1 MAKNNNLTDFL
12 TGVADAIRRKRG
24 TTGKINPQ
32 NFEEEI
38 SGIPT
43 RKPEEEKTVT
53 PFFPGGENQL
63 ILPTDGKVM
72 SQVTIKKPS
81 ALEPSNIRNNV
92 MISGVVGIL
101 QERKP
106 EQTKSVTITTNGS
119 TSIFPDSGNTLS
131 RVIIT
136 TNVSGG
142 GGGGGGGGYTVYFDS
157 EWTGF
162 YGSGR
167 MGTVKITHAD
177 GSEETSTDNN
187 LNSASFS
194 NVVSVAFTET
204 EGESWSITY
213 EVNGSQ
219 DYLWLG
225 SHSTETLN
233 LTGDT
238 TFIGFSK

>member
-43 RKPEEEKTVT
+43 RKPEEEKTVYLNMVNGNQVIT
-53 PFFPGGENQL
+53 P
-63 ILPTDGKVM
+63 TAGKTM
-72 SQVTIKKPS
+72 SKVTLKKP
-81 ALEPSNIRNNV
+81 LELKPSNIRENV
-92 MISGVVGIL
+92 YIGGIMGTL
-101 QERKP
+101 EEKKP
-106 EQTKSVTITTNGS
+106 EREKAVTITANGITNVL
-119 TSIFPDSGNTLS
+119 PDSGQTLS
-131 RVIIT
+131 KVIIT

-142 GGGGGGGGYTVYFDS
+142 GGGGGGYNVYFDS
-157 EWTGF
+157 EWTSF

-167 MGTVKITHAD
+167 MGTVTIAHTD
-177 GSEETSTDNN
+177 GTQSISTDND
-187 LNSASFS
+187 LNGASYS
-194 NVVSVAFTET
+194 NAVSVTFTET

-213 EVNGSQ
+213 EVNGYN
-219 DYLWLG
+219 DNHLWLG
-225 SHSTETLN
+225 SHSTETLD

-238 TFIGFSK
+238 TFLSFMK

>member
-43 RKPEEEKTVT
+43 RKPEEEKTVALY
-53 PFFPGGENQL
+53 FPGGGNQV
-63 ILPTDGKVM
+63 IPPTDGKVM
-72 SQVTIKKPS
+72 SKVTVKKPS
-81 ALEPSNIRNNV
+81 TLIRSNIRNNV
-92 MISGVVGIL
+92 SIGGVVGTL
-101 QERKP
+101 EEKKP
-106 EQTKSVTITTNGS
+106 EREKAVTITANGITNVL
-119 TSIFPDSGNTLS
+119 PDSGQTLS
-131 RVIIT
+131 KVIIT
-136 TNVSGG
+136 TNVS

-157 EWTGF
+157 EWTSF

-167 MGTVKITHAD
+167 MGTVTITHAD
-177 GSEETSTDNN
+177 GTQSISTDND
-187 LNSASFS
+187 LNSASYS
-194 NVVSVAFTET
+194 NAVSVTFTET

-219 DYLWLG
+219 DNLWLG
-225 SHSTETLN
+225 SHSTETLD

-238 TFIGFSK
+238 TFLSFSK

>member
-38 SGIPT
+38 SGIQT
-43 RKPEEEKTVT
+43 GKPEEEKTVYLNMVNGDQVIT
-53 PFFPGGENQL
+53 P
-63 ILPTDGKVM
+63 TAGKTM
-72 SQVTIKKPS
+72 SKVTIKKPWT
-81 ALEPSNIRNNV
+81 LERSNIRNNV
-92 MISGVVGIL
+92 SIGGVVGIL
-101 QERKP
+101 EEKKP
-106 EQTKSVTITTNGS
+106 EQEKAVTITANGITNVL
-119 TSIFPDSGNTLS
+119 PDSGKTLS
-131 RVIIT
+131 KVIIT

-142 GGGGGGGGYTVYFDS
+142 GGGGGGGYNVYFDS
-157 EWTGF
+157 EWTLY

-167 MGTVKITHAD
+167 MGTVKFLYAD
-177 GSEETSTDNN
+177 GTDYTSVDNN

-194 NVVSVAFTET
+194 NVVSVTFTEM

-213 EVNGSQ
+213 EMGGSQ
-219 DYLWLG
+219 DSLWL
-225 SHSTETLN
+225 SSKSTETLT

-238 TFIGFSK
+238 TFLSFSK

>member
-43 RKPEEEKTVT
+43 RKPEEEKTVYLNMVN
-53 PFFPGGENQL
+53 GNQV
-63 ILPTDGKVM
+63 IPPTDGKVM
-72 SQVTIKKPS
+72 SKVTVKKPS
-81 ALEPSNIRNNV
+81 TLIRSNIRNNV
-92 MISGVVGIL
+92 SIGGIRGTL
-101 QERKP
+101 EEKKP
-106 EQTKSVTITTNGS
+106 EQEKAVTITANGITNVL
-119 TSIFPDSGNTLS
+119 PDSGKTLS
-131 RVIIT
+131 KVIIT
-136 TNVSGG
+136 TNVSS

-157 EWTGF
+157 EWTSF

-167 MGTVKITHAD
+167 MGTVKFLYAD
-177 GSEETSTDNN
+177 GTDYTSVDNN

-194 NVVSVAFTET
+194 NVASVTFTEM
-204 EGESWSITY
+204 EGESWDITY

-219 DYLWLG
+219 YGLWL
-225 SHSTETLN
+225 SSKSTETLN

-238 TFIGFSK
+238 TFIHFSK

>member
-43 RKPEEEKTVT
+43 RKPEEEQTVT
-53 PFFPGGENQL
+53 PFFPGGENQV
-63 ILPTDGKVM
+63 ILPSHGKVI
-72 SQVTIKKPS
+72 SKVIIKKPS
-81 ALEPSNIRNNV
+81 ALEPSNIRAHV
-92 MISGVVGIL
+92 MIGGVVGTL
-101 QERKP
+101 QEKKP
-106 EQTKSVTITTNGS
+106 EQIKSVTITENGS
-119 TSIFPDSGNTLS
+119 TSIFPDSGKTLS
-131 RVIIT
+131 RVMIT

-142 GGGGGGGGYTVYFDS
+142 GGGGGGGYNVYFDS
-157 EWTGF
+157 EWTSF

-167 MGTVKITHAD
+167 MGTVTIAHTD
-177 GSEETSTDNN
+177 GTQSISTDND
-187 LNSASFS
+187 LNGASYS
-194 NVVSVAFTET
+194 NAVSVTFTET

-219 DYLWLG
+219 DNLWLG
-225 SHSTETLN
+225 FKSTETLD

-238 TFIGFSK
+238 TFLSFSK

>member
-43 RKPEEEKTVT
+43 KKPEEEKTVYLNMVNGDQVIT
-53 PFFPGGENQL
+53 P
-63 ILPTDGKVM
+63 TAGKTM
-72 SQVTIKKPS
+72 SKVTLKKPWT
-81 ALEPSNIRNNV
+81 LIQSNIRNNV
-92 MISGVVGIL
+92 SIGGVVGTL

-106 EQTKSVTITTNGS
+106 EQIKSVTITTNGS
-119 TSIFPDSGNTLS
+119 TQILPDSGKTLS
-131 RVIIT
+131 KVIIT

-142 GGGGGGGGYTVYFDS
+142 GGGGGGGYTVYFES
-157 EWTGF
+157 EWTSF

-167 MGTVKITHAD
+167 MGTVTITHAD
-177 GSEETSTDNN
+177 GTQSISTDND

-194 NVVSVAFTET
+194 NVASVTFTET
-204 EGESWSITY
+204 EGEYWSITY

-219 DYLWLG
+219 DSLWL
-225 SHSTETLN
+225 SSKSTETLT
-233 LTGDT
+233 LTGNT
-238 TFIGFSK
+238 TFIRFEK